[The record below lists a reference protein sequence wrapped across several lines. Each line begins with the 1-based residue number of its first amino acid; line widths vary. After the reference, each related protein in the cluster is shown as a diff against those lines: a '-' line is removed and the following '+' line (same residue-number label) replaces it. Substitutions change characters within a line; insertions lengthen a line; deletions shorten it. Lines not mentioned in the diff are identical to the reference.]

1 MKSVLINET
10 VPDDGA
16 KRSLE
21 GRLQELLSGLDVEHH
36 VRLDGYPKVT
46 LDGPDAEAAA
56 NYLATELDTVP
67 RELREGDVVKARLVD
82 PGDVG
87 FGIFARVGWDDA
99 LIPLHALRDLG
110 DGSVRDIAN
119 RYALVDGLPVQIRV
133 TETGDD
139 LEAELA
145 DQEKTSLRNRRDVG
159 AVVAIGATR
168 SRLKRALR
176 DVGAADKIIKV
187 QKLGLSEQVV
197 LCGDR
202 TDPPGL
208 ISRIGPYL
216 DGVKLHAVTT
226 Q

>member
-1 MKSVLINET
+1 MTSVLINET
-10 VPDDGA
+10 IPTDGA

-46 LDGPDAEAAA
+46 LTGPDAEAAT
-56 NYLATELDTVP
+56 NYLTRELDTVP
-67 RELREGDVVKARLVD
+67 RDLHEGDEVKARLVD

-87 FGIFARVGWDDA
+87 FGVFARVGWDDA
-99 LIPLHALRDLG
+99 LIPLWALRDLG

-119 RYALVDGLPVQIRV
+119 RYGLVDGLPVRIRI

-145 DQEKTSLRNRRDVG
+145 DEEKTRLRNRRDVG
-159 AVVAIGATR
+159 AVVAIGTTR

-187 QKLGLSEQVV
+187 QKLGLSEQAV

-216 DGVKLHAVTT
+216 DGVTLHAVTS